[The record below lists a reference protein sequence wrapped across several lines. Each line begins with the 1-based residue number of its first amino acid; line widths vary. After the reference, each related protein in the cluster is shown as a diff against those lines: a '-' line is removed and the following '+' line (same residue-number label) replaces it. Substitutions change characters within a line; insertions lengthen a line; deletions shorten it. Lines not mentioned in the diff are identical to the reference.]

1 MNWANIPEAV
11 FLGLS
16 VGLMLWILK
25 KHDGQSRLRVWVIVT
40 GASMGL
46 YLVLK
51 WQVSPRMSWGSGY
64 SLPCP

>member
-1 MNWANIPEAV
+1 MSWSNVPEAV

-16 VGLMLWILK
+16 VGLMLWVLK
-25 KHDGQSRLRVWVIVT
+25 RHEDQHRLRIWVISA

-51 WQVSPRMSWGSGY
+51 MVGVSSEVMGV
-64 SLPCP
+64 